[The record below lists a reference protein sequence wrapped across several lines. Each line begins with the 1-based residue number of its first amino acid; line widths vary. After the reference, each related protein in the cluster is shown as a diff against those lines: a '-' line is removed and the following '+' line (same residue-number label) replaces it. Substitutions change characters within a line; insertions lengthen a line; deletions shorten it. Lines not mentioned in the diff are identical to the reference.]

1 MKKENSKTVM
11 LLQIYSKNNFLF
23 QPARMSRVGKFG
35 RIIITAE
42 DGGSL
47 LRYSE
52 RHPIFYIRGFFF

>member
-1 MKKENSKTVM
+1 M

-47 LRYSE
+47 LRYSD
-52 RHPIFYIRGFFF
+52 RHPIFYYIRGFFF